1 MPKMERLIK
10 TTTLTFL
17 ATFLLLLLPNTYA
30 HHLLLPHCMNQFSL
44 ASYACAMLP
53 YTPFPHP
60 SPPSPAPS
68 PPSPSPAPPSPS
80 PTPCPPPP
88 SPSLDVEHEHREMI
102 HKENHHGS
110 IEENCCKWL
119 GALDKECVCGLLHRL
134 PVFLSKPAHQ
144 YTLYVSNSCNI
155 TYACDGWALWWA
167 SDRREFIYLCIRHFT
182 FCLF

>member
-30 HHLLLPHCMNQFSL
+30 HHVLLPHCLNQFSL

-53 YTPFPHP
+53 YSPFPHP
-60 SPPSPAPS
+60 SPPSPAP
-68 PPSPSPAPPSPS
+68 PSPS
-80 PTPCPPPP
+80 PTRSPAPPPT
-88 SPSLDVEHEHREMI
+88 SLDDEHEHREMI
-102 HKENHHGS
+102 H

-119 GALDKECVCGLLHRL
+119 GALDKECVCGLLRPL

-144 YTLYVSNSCNI
+144 YTLYVSKSCNI
-155 TYACDGWALWWA
+155 TYACDGRAL
-167 SDRREFIYLCIRHFT
+167 
-182 FCLF
+182 

>member
-1 MPKMERLIK
+1 
-10 TTTLTFL
+10 
-17 ATFLLLLLPNTYA
+17 
-30 HHLLLPHCMNQFSL
+30 MNQFSL

-68 PPSPSPAPPSPS
+68 PPSPSPA
-80 PTPCPPPP
+80 PP